1 MSDPNQTRQELFDV
15 DGDDDAQYSDTTS
28 TGHNIKKAPSTN
40 TTTSPVVRASAP
52 FTLPDGR
59 MIDCKNTLQ
68 SFDTAVVV
76 QQPQHLTNATTSS
89 LSTVKPSPTPSMAPL
104 VNDAAQRIDTR
115 RDNPNAGVEQNFH
128 VNSNNAPVANNGIVN
143 NGIVR
148 RGSNNAAQNN
158 NHNDIAS
165 NRIHINNHTNNAGTV
180 AVHAEAVAVR
190 SFAVVDAEILDSQ
203 LDDLNRPNSSV
214 KRGISGLTVV
224 IIVILA
230 CAATGAGVLCV
241 TGNCSGG
248 GDSVTTNSNT
258 ASPGASPPIFNST
271 VIDTRQPSTINPIK
285 TPSSL
290 PTTTPTSTVIVPS
303 NPPTRLPTTSPA
315 TEAPTLEPTIRP
327 VFLTDSP
334 VLSLP
339 PIDDLLV
346 ACSFLSMA
354 NLTLCQ
360 SITLFNTII
369 LGNTIPSQIGWL
381 TQLTSL
387 DFSDNKQ

>member
-1 MSDPNQTRQELFDV
+1 MFDV

-89 LSTVKPSPTPSMAPL
+89 SSTVKPLPTPSMAPL

-115 RDNPNAGVEQNFH
+115 RDNPNAGVEQNVH
-128 VNSNNAPVANNGIVN
+128 VNSNNTPVANNGIVHN
-143 NGIVR
+143 GIVHNGIVHNGIVHNGIVR

-158 NHNDIAS
+158 NQNDIAS

-180 AVHAEAVAVR
+180 AVHAEAVAIR

-230 CAATGAGVLCV
+230 CAATGVGVLCV

-327 VFLTDSP
+327 VFLSDSP
-334 VLSLP
+334 VP
-339 PIDDLLV
+339 
-346 ACSFLSMA
+346 FLRSWE
-354 NLTLCQ
+354 
-360 SITLFNTII
+360 I
-369 LGNTIPSQIGWL
+369 W
-381 TQLTSL
+381 
-387 DFSDNKQ
+387 